1 MRVLTMSCEVPL
13 VKWYDSI
20 IKYYDTSA
28 KFLCYCV
35 LNFHRKGYFILE
47 ILFKKQ
53 LKTDQ
58 LD

>member
-47 ILFKKQ
+47 ILFLKKIEN
-53 LKTDQ
+53 
-58 LD
+58 